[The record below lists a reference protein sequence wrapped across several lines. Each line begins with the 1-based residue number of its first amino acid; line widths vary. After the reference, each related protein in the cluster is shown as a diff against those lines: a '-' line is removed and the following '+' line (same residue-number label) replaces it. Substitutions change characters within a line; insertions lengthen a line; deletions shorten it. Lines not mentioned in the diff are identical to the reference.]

1 MMTTIQ
7 SDIENNNLSIIEA
20 GTGLGKTY
28 AYLLPFILES
38 KKNDI
43 PLIISTLHKVAP
55 RSVVF

>member
-28 AYLLPFILES
+28 AYLLPFILKV
-38 KKNDI
+38 KKMI
-43 PLIISTLHKVAP
+43 FH
-55 RSVVF
+55 